1 MDNDDFIPDDYE
13 VLRQDHL
20 HQEVARRVEKE
31 TVERLYDAATHVSV
45 QNADVDAIATGLHE
59 LESEGFRHTDDD
71 GDVLITGYASPGF
84 YYELCDSWDSWHE
97 SADEID
103 TVQVHSIKIRVAP
116 SLPDGSAV
124 LIHDNALAPSLLPAS
139 TRPFV
144 IKHPQGVIIL
154 STPDPDA

>member
-1 MDNDDFIPDDYE
+1 MTGFDADDYDA
-13 VLRQDHL
+13 LRQRHL
-20 HQEVARRVEKE
+20 QQQVARHIEEQMVG
-31 TVERLYDAATHVSV
+31 RLYDAATHISV
-45 QNADVDAIATGLHE
+45 QEANTDAIVTGLRE
-59 LESEGFRHTDDD
+59 LEHEGFRHTDDD

-144 IKHPQGVIIL
+144 IRLKQGLVVL
-154 STPDPDA
+154 ESGGGCDE